1 MDDSSDTFWLLEK
14 RFTQKPSP
22 TASDLVSRQRRI
34 HAMSADSAL
43 PPPNAIQAS
52 VPASVDPT
60 TLESRS
66 FDQLREHLA
75 RVNPTRAFEIP
86 AGLEHIH
93 LIAVVS
99 PQGGTGRTTVT
110 ANLAAVLQKAGHNV
124 VALDLDPQNT
134 LQHHFSGR
142 YHPAAEPPGI
152 SRPETNWR
160 SCVQSTECGAMLLP
174 FGSVDDAQRDALEAR
189 LRREPSWLRDNLDAM
204 HFARDTVVVMDLPAG
219 SSVYLRQ
226 ALSVAS
232 MAVIVSLAEASSYI
246 ALSPFELT
254 IAHYTDDQPGFIGIG
269 HVLNQLDETR
279 SLNRDI
285 AKVLQE
291 SIGDALLAAVPYDPS
306 IAESLAYHRNAYLH
320 SPNSAGCTALSN
332 CADRLVER
340 LLTSTLR
347 THVS

>member
-14 RFTQKPSP
+14 RFTQKPSL
-22 TASDLVSRQRRI
+22 TDSDPVSRQRRI
-34 HAMSADSAL
+34 HAMKADIAL
-43 PPPNAIQAS
+43 PRSDAIQAS
-52 VPASVDPT
+52 GLPVVDPT
-60 TLESRS
+60 TLEGRA
-66 FDQLREHLA
+66 FDQLRQHLA
-75 RVNPTRAFEIP
+75 RVNPTRALEIP
-86 AGLEHIH
+86 TGLEHLH

-99 PQGGTGRTTVT
+99 PQGGTGRTTIT
-110 ANLAAVLQKAGHNV
+110 ANLSAALQKAGHSV

-134 LQHHFSGR
+134 LQHHFRER

-174 FGSVDDAQRDALEAR
+174 FGSVDDTQRDALEAK
-189 LRREPSWLRDNLDAM
+189 LRKDASWLRENLDAM

-226 ALSVAS
+226 ALSVAT

-254 IAHYTDDQPGFIGIG
+254 IAHYTDDQPGFIGVG
-269 HVLNQLDETR
+269 HVLNQLDEAR

-306 IAESLAYHRNAYLH
+306 IAESLAYHRNAYFH
-320 SPNSAGCTALSN
+320 SPESVGCAALSA
-332 CADRLVER
+332 CAERLVER

-347 THVS
+347 AHTS